1 MNAFKVL
8 AFFALVAVAASV
20 TIRGCGSDSKRS
32 LNLDWDKCTQN
43 PDKQSYNVL
52 ILVSGSLADKN
63 ATATLKGYYETG
75 DTTCSGKYAD
85 VTGNCSCDYTG
96 ALFQLECGAAAG
108 VIPSV
113 LLIIAAIM
121 AHLF

>member
-8 AFFALVAVAASV
+8 AFLALVAVAASV
-20 TIRGCGSDSKRS
+20 TVKGCTTSHSV
-32 LNLDWDKCTQN
+32 NLDLDKCTKN
-43 PDKQSYNVL
+43 SDNSGYT
-52 ILVSGSLADKN
+52 ILTIVSGSLVDKN
-63 ATATLKGYYETG
+63 ATALLKGYDTT
-75 DTTCSGKYAD
+75 DTTCSGVHGD
-85 VTGNCSCDYTG
+85 ITINCSCSYTD
-96 ALFQLECGAAAG
+96 AVAQLKCGTAAG